1 MGLLRNRRVFGRALV
16 STLAFA
22 VSVGLLA
29 LWETGRG
36 TVLSAGT
43 DTSAPEFAY
52 SGDNEPGFWGETPG
66 WEACAGTARTQR
78 QSPIDIDHII
88 FDRHLGPL
96 QLRLHETPLAL
107 TNNAHTIEEEYE
119 RGSSL
124 TVNGVVYGLTQFHF
138 HTLSEHT
145 VTDRH
150 AAMEL
155 HACSRTLPPTTRRSS
170 ASCSSSARPIAAEA
184 KRAHGSQHRG

>member
-1 MGLLRNRRVFGRALV
+1 MRQSTSDVAERRLRFSRKRADSSEIHWCARCTAVSRQSQSGQRRSIMGILRNRRVFGRALV

-78 QSPIDIDHII
+78 Q
-88 FDRHLGPL
+88 
-96 QLRLHETPLAL
+96 
-107 TNNAHTIEEEYE
+107 
-119 RGSSL
+119 
-124 TVNGVVYGLTQFHF
+124 FHF